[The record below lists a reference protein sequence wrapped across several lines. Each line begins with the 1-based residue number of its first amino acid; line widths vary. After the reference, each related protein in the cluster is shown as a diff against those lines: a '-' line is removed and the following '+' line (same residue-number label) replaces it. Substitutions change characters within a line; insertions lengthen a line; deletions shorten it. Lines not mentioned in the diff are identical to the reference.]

1 MIRLEDHRG
10 SGAVRSGERQNFST
24 KPKPASFMPGDI
36 FLMPS
41 PFEPCGLSQMYSQRY
56 GSLPTAHK
64 TGGLA
69 ATIEGGAGRDAA

>member
-1 MIRLEDHRG
+1 MRRRPFG
-10 SGAVRSGERQNFST
+10 GASKLFHET
-24 KPKPASFMPGDI
+24 EASQLYAGRHL
-36 FLMPS
+36 LMPS
-41 PFEPCGLSQMYSQRY
+41 PFEPCGLSQMYSHCY